1 MCANTRYTTKDDQLI
16 VEVVESA
23 KNKCTGFEKVAKKL
37 GRSETA
43 IMQRYYNRLL
53 PAKKRAAR
61 KVLKQRAPRTTDK
74 ITGAEKAVISVN
86 GVEITVLFK

>member
-1 MCANTRYTTKDDQLI
+1 MCANTRYSVEDDQLI
-16 VEVVESA
+16 VKMVESA
-23 KNKCTGFEKVAKKL
+23 KNKCLGFEKAAKKL
-37 GRSETA
+37 GRSDTA
-43 IMQRYYNRLL
+43 VMQRYYNQLL

-61 KVLKQRAPRTTDK
+61 KVLKQKAPRTTDK